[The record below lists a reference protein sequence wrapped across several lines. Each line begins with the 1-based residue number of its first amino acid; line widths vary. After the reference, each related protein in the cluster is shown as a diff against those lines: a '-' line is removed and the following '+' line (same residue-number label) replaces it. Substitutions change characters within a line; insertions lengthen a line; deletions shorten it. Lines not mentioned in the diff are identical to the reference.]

1 MDSGPQPIPPA
12 APRERNWVPVAIAA
26 IAVAIV
32 ATVLL
37 LAFQHGSSAAK
48 ATPANAPLDP
58 YAASLQISNLAMS
71 QSTNYLGARITYL
84 TGHIVNTGGRTVTG
98 ISAQVLFRDYTNL
111 VTQNTTQPMNFI
123 RTRQPYI
130 DVEPVS
136 AAPLIPG
143 QGRDFRLV
151 FDGVSPQWN
160 GQMPEIRI
168 IGVQTR

>member
-1 MDSGPQPIPPA
+1 MDSGLQPIPD
-12 APRERNWVPVAIAA
+12 APRDRNWLPVAIAA
-26 IAVAIV
+26 VSVAIIAAIMV
-32 ATVLL
+32 F
-37 LAFQHGSSAAK
+37 AFQHGRRAAK

-136 AAPLIPG
+136 AAPLTPG

-160 GQMPEIRI
+160 GQMPELRI
-168 IGVQTR
+168 ISVQTR

>member
-1 MDSGPQPIPPA
+1 MIF
-12 APRERNWVPVAIAA
+12 APCR
-26 IAVAIV
+26 
-32 ATVLL
+32 L
-37 LAFQHGSSAAK
+37 
-48 ATPANAPLDP
+48 
-58 YAASLQISNLAMS
+58 
-71 QSTNYLGARITYL
+71 
-84 TGHIVNTGGRTVTG
+84 TG

-136 AAPLIPG
+136 AAPLTPG

-160 GQMPEIRI
+160 GQMPELRI
-168 IGVQTR
+168 ISVQTR